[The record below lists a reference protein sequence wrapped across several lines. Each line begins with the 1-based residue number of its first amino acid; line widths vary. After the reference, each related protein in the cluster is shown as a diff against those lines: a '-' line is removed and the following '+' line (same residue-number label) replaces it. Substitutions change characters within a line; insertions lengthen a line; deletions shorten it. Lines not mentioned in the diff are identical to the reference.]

1 MSFGI
6 SKKSYDYI
14 IYALSQCPA
23 IEKAGIFGSRAMG
36 AYKNGSDIDL
46 VIYGRNITPE
56 VVNRLSVMLNEE
68 LPVPYYFDIVHY
80 DSLRNGSLKS
90 HIDKYGKIFYYR
102 EKNYSSSKN

>member
-14 IYALSQCPA
+14 IYALSQYPA

-36 AYKNGSDIDL
+36 VYKNGSDIDL

-56 VVNRLSVMLNEE
+56 VVTRVSVMLNEE

-80 DSLRNGSLKS
+80 DSLRNDSLKS